1 MAITKDGQLIDS
13 VSIDITAKKVTSDD
27 EVERQNDQYH
37 IGSWENKTPRL
48 TIKREVAKEAIS
60 YREGA
65 NKRGNSSRLTQSF
78 HFFMFEPI
86 FSPVNALN
94 QPI

>member
-1 MAITKDGQLIDS
+1 MNTAITFSNESPKVFFKDGRLVTTSQAVADYFDKQHKHVL
-13 VSIDITAKKVTSDD
+13 AK
-27 EVERQNDQYH
+27 
-37 IGSWENKTPRL
+37 
-48 TIKREVAKEAIS
+48 
-60 YREGA
+60 EGA

>member
-1 MAITKDGQLIDS
+1 MGDRILTEASVFHKRFNTAFTRKTDG
-13 VSIDITAKKVTSDD
+13 AK
-27 EVERQNDQYH
+27 RQF
-37 IGSWENKTPRL
+37 
-48 TIKREVAKEAIS
+48 V
-60 YREGA
+60 REGA